1 MPNNKELNRL
11 WYISMREHY
20 AAGKKKLHLTGK
32 WGEGKNVTPEVYQKA
47 SVVFVMI
54 YFLGW
59 VVGTGYS

>member
-1 MPNNKELNRL
+1 
-11 WYISMREHY
+11 MREHY